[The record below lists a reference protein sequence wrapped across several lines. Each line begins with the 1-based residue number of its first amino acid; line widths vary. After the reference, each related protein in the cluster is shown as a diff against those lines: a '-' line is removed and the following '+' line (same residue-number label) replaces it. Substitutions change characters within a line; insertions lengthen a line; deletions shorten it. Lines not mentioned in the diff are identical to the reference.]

1 MKRIAFIVAFWF
13 VAANLAAGA
22 NDKPLLLQSPTV
34 SETEIVFV
42 TAGDLWVVSRSGGE
56 AKRLTSGVGIEAD
69 PIFSPNGASIAF
81 TGEYD
86 GNVDVFV
93 VSVKGGVP
101 RRLTYHPGAD
111 RVVGWSP
118 DGKQILFRSAR
129 ASTSQFI
136 NRLFIVPLE
145 GGFPA
150 EVPLP
155 MAEEASFSPSGS
167 RLAYLPLAP
176 AFRTWKRYRGGRT
189 TTIWIADL
197 ADSRIE
203 KIPRENSNDFAPM
216 WLGDQIYFL
225 SDRDGP
231 VTLFSYDTGARKVA
245 RVLPNNGLDIKSAS
259 AGPGAIVYEQFGTVH
274 LYDLKTRKSQ
284 RIEIRVSGDM
294 PEVRPRFDKVA
305 RNINT
310 ARISPTGARALFE
323 ARGEIIHCPGR

>member
-1 MKRIAFIVAFWF
+1 MKRSSWARRERGV
-13 VAANLAAGA
+13 

-69 PIFSPNGASIAF
+69 PFFSPNGAWIAF

-129 ASTSQFI
+129 TSTSQFI
-136 NRLFIVPLE
+136 NRLFIVPLD

-176 AFRTWKRYRGGRT
+176 PSARGSA
-189 TTIWIADL
+189 IA
-197 ADSRIE
+197 
-203 KIPRENSNDFAPM
+203 
-216 WLGDQIYFL
+216 
-225 SDRDGP
+225 
-231 VTLFSYDTGARKVA
+231 VGARPRSGSPTLQIHESKKS
-245 RVLPNNGLDIKSAS
+245 RV
-259 AGPGAIVYEQFGTVH
+259 
-274 LYDLKTRKSQ
+274 KTR
-284 RIEIRVSGDM
+284 M
-294 PEVRPRFDKVA
+294 
-305 RNINT
+305 
-310 ARISPTGARALFE
+310 ISRQCG
-323 ARGEIIHCPGR
+323 